1 MTNLADLLPAG
12 GGQNNTDFVAD
23 GNVSAGAPVILT
35 AAGKAKAVGV
45 DAQSA
50 SFGSTADYDTDRAYY
65 PALVH
70 DTASGNDVVVYRDAG
85 NSNYGTARVVSVSGS
100 TLTFG
105 TAVVFATVF
114 SDYIAATYDASQS
127 KILVVWR
134 DDTNSQLKG
143 IVGTVSGTSISFGS
157 ATQIGSYQGYWTQ
170 VAYNASANASVVSFG
185 YGESG
190 GYSNYPYGC
199 VATISGTSVSFGT
212 LVRIESTG
220 REMSTATNIYDPS
233 STKNLII
240 WRTGYEGRAAVATV
254 SGTSVSFGTHVD
266 WTTNPNSPSATYDSV
281 NQKIAICFTNLAV
294 SNYVYYIVATIS
306 GTSVSFGTEAV
317 VVSVYGYEIR
327 GSFDTSVNKHV
338 TTYTKDDGGDQYR
351 FLVEGTMSGT
361 TMSWTSPVSADN
373 GNNAQYSGAQ
383 CYDPVAKKSILAIT
397 DNTTTTAYMRTY
409 TASGSIT
416 NLTSTN
422 LLGLAPSAI
431 SDTATGTINTWGS
444 RCENSSFLG
453 SALSAGSL
461 VAFETSGSPSAL
473 SGVAFDANAGKMVIA
488 YTYGLNGYAI
498 VGTVSGTSASY
509 GTAVIFQ
516 ASAAVY
522 SVNAAYD
529 ANAQKVVIIYTDGSN
544 SDYPTAIVGTVSG
557 TSISFG
563 TKVAFL
569 SSGAAGD
576 PMSIAYDANAQKVV
590 IGFRDTSNSNY
601 GTGIVGT
608 VSGTSIS
615 FGTKTAFNSSATL
628 EFTTVYDSDAQK
640 VAIGYRDAGNL
651 SYGTAVVGTVSG
663 TSISFGSPQVF
674 LSAQTDNMGGCFDST
689 NNKVVFCYRDTG
701 NSDYGT
707 AIVGTISG
715 TSISFGSSAVYN
727 NGGSTSYNNASYDA
741 GAGKVI
747 ISYAQGNAATIAGTV
762 SGTSISF
769 DTAVVLDAG
778 GGMGEVGQAYDSTN
792 AKTLIAFQSAGNS
805 YHGYSATAT
814 YGDLPLTVASDYYVQ
829 EDGTISTTSTS
840 PAQLIGKAI
849 KTNQINI
856 KDYTG

>member
-23 GNVSAGAPVILT
+23 GNVSAGAPVVLT
-35 AAGKAKAVGV
+35 AAGKAAPVTSS
-45 DAQSA
+45 SA
-50 SFGSTADYDTDRAYY
+50 SLGSEYVFESARSQYIGTCFMGAPD
-65 PALVH
+65 
-70 DTASGNDVVVYRDAG
+70 NVVITTYRDNA
-85 NSNYGTARVVSVSGS
+85 NSGY
-100 TLTFG
+100 G
-105 TAVVFATVF
+105 TAVVAQIYSNGLVSYGTPVVF
-114 SDYIAATYDASQS
+114 SSSSTFYTDCAWDESQH
-127 KILVVWR
+127 KILVVFQ
-134 DDTNSQLKG
+134 NNGLSSYGQG
-143 IVGTVSGTSISFGS
+143 CIGTVSGTSISFTTPTSFRS
-157 ATQIGSYQGYWTQ
+157 AAVNYVKCAYDASDNTTV
-170 VAYNASANASVVSFG
+170 VAYQDQGTSSYGATVTASISGSSITWSSVVLFNGVNTVSHIDIS
-185 YGESG
+185 YDSTAQKCVVAYSLASNG
-190 GYSNYPYGC
+190 GYATVLTTSSGAVSAAMRVQFSSN
-199 VATISGTSVSFGT
+199 TISY
-212 LVRIESTG
+212 TG
-220 REMSTATNIYDPS
+220 CSYDSTANKTVFVYSDDTTSI
-233 STKNLII
+233 
-240 WRTGYEGRAAVATV
+240 GYAIVATV
-254 SGTSVSFGTHVD
+254 SGTTTTYGAAAQFLASTWHMDVSYNSYANKSVIAYGDQGDGYDLKLVE
-266 WTTNPNSPSATYDSV
+266 AT
-281 NQKIAICFTNLAV
+281 
-294 SNYVYYIVATIS
+294 VA
-306 GTSVSFGTEAV
+306 GTSISFSSALTLNTNSTNYASTCP
-317 VVSVYGYEIR
+317 SVYGIVYKTYIAGDDEVSNEGVGYAYEP
-327 GSFDTSVNKHV
+327 SS
-338 TTYTKDDGGDQYR
+338 
-351 FLVEGTMSGT
+351 S
-361 TMSWTSPVSADN
+361 
-373 GNNAQYSGAQ
+373 
-383 CYDPVAKKSILAIT
+383 
-397 DNTTTTAYMRTY
+397 
-409 TASGSIT
+409 

-422 LLGLAPSAI
+422 LLGLAPEAI

-829 EDGTISTTSTS
+829 TDGSLSTDTGG
-840 PAQLIGKAI
+840 QLIGKAI